1 MISDGLTASV
11 GALRRSGLEPSLN
24 QDWADL
30 TIFAPN
36 NDAFGAIGSE
46 VDNLTDEQLLDIMK
60 YHVVRDFQDSTN
72 GVLYSTDLR
81 NGVGSKYDCP
91 DPLEITTAQGTTIYV
106 RVIDEEIYVN
116 SARVIATDW
125 LVGNG
130 VIHILDG

>member
-1 MISDGLTASV
+1 MVSDGLTASV

-81 NGVGSKYDCP
+81 NGVGSKNDCP